1 MRGARWRILATP
13 LLSFFVS
20 GSFDFICFPLYPSEN
35 LKSPSIPPGSLLS
48 SSISLLAASVSSRR
62 SYALFRFFSSPPLN
76 SGSSDLIDF
85 SVFRRFQTRSSWI
98 ISVDFDLDEEAGYD
112 DYYSDDNGL
121 DEYEDDEEEQQEVP
135 PKEELEYLELR
146 QKIKDSIRKKQGK
159 GSVPPQSSQDR
170 RKKLPYNDFGSFFG
184 PSRPVISSRVIQ
196 ESKSLL
202 ENEIKNSN
210 QPKKRPAPTSSSG
223 VRNVSQE
230 KRPKPV
236 SAVRRKVETLKD
248 TRDYSFLLSD
258 DAELPVPKREPLSR
272 SGSFRNSESQSAQ
285 LSARPKQQSSGI
297 NGRAAHGPPPRE
309 EKRPVVSANGHSRP
323 SSSGSQMNHTRP
335 GASSGSKMQSRP
347 VSGRPASSGSSQL
360 QHSRPTPS
368 GSQMQQRA
376 APSGSQRPGSSI
388 NRQAPTRPQ
397 GSSMNGQSANRNGQP
412 SSRSAP
418 AKVPMDHRRQMSS
431 SGHGVGPARSVSTSK
446 PLPSR
451 TALERKPSSSAGK
464 SSLQSAQRPSSRPM
478 SSDPRQQ
485 RLAEQQRKVSRDPTT
500 SRMIPKQSA
509 PTSKHQMMSKPAPK
523 RPPQRDIDDRRPL
536 KKKKPAV
543 MSEDAKALSMI
554 RQMFNTDR
562 YAGRDYDDR
571 DMEAGFDDI
580 MKEERRSARIAR
592 EEDEKE
598 ARLIAEEEERERRRK
613 LRKLRQEDCLPP
625 ATEPSRCYSPSTT
638 PPELETIRS
647 LEIVESS
654 FLSPVWL
661 LVIFC
666 IINLLNYMDRGAIAS
681 NGVNGSTKSCND
693 KGKCIPATGIQ
704 GHYNL
709 SNFEDGV
716 LSSSFMVGLLIA
728 SPVFASLAKS
738 FNPFRLIGVG
748 LTVWTV
754 AVVGCGSSFAFWF
767 IVLCR
772 MFVGVGEASFISLA
786 APFIDDNAPHKQKA
800 AWLGLFYMCIPSGV
814 ALGYVYGGY
823 VGKHFSW
830 RYAFWGEAVLMAPFA
845 VLGFLIKPLQ
855 LKGFPSTDS
864 VEVMA
869 SSLGAEVSKNNN
881 HLQAGNEIKHD
892 EVEVSIEIGRSSYA
906 NTVWKSITQFARDM
920 KVLCKERVFVVN
932 VLGSYVAYNFV
943 IGAYS
948 YWGPKA
954 GYNIYKMKNAD
965 MIFGAV
971 TIICGIVGTLSGGLI
986 LDHVT
991 STIPNAFKLLS
1002 GATFIGAT
1010 CCFTAFTLKSLYGFV
1025 ALFAIGEL
1033 LVFATQAPVNYVCLH
1048 CVEPSLRPLSMAI
1061 STVAIHI
1068 FGDVPSSPLVGIV
1081 QDHIDSWRKTALILT
1096 SVLFLAAAIWFI
1108 GMFINIVDRF
1118 NEEAESENPRS
1129 RQEQS
1134 IMVMNS

>member
-1 MRGARWRILATP
+1 MHG
-13 LLSFFVS
+13 
-20 GSFDFICFPLYPSEN
+20 YEE
-35 LKSPSIPPGSLLS
+35 
-48 SSISLLAASVSSRR
+48 
-62 SYALFRFFSSPPLN
+62 
-76 SGSSDLIDF
+76 
-85 SVFRRFQTRSSWI
+85 
-98 ISVDFDLDEEAGYD
+98 DLDEEAGYD

-146 QKIKDSIRKKQGK
+146 QKIKESIRKKQGK

-323 SSSGSQMNHTRP
+323 SSSGSQMNHSRP

-485 RLAEQQRKVSRDPTT
+485 RLAEQQRKVSRDPST

-509 PTSKHQMMSKPAPK
+509 PTSKHQKMSKPAPK
-523 RPPQRDIDDRRPL
+523 RPPQRDLDDRRPL

-613 LRKLRQEDCLPP
+613 LRKLR
-625 ATEPSRCYSPSTT
+625 
-638 PPELETIRS
+638 
-647 LEIVESS
+647 
-654 FLSPVWL
+654 
-661 LVIFC
+661 
-666 IINLLNYMDRGAIAS
+666 
-681 NGVNGSTKSCND
+681 
-693 KGKCIPATGIQ
+693 
-704 GHYNL
+704 
-709 SNFEDGV
+709 
-716 LSSSFMVGLLIA
+716 
-728 SPVFASLAKS
+728 
-738 FNPFRLIGVG
+738 
-748 LTVWTV
+748 
-754 AVVGCGSSFAFWF
+754 
-767 IVLCR
+767 
-772 MFVGVGEASFISLA
+772 
-786 APFIDDNAPHKQKA
+786 
-800 AWLGLFYMCIPSGV
+800 
-814 ALGYVYGGY
+814 
-823 VGKHFSW
+823 
-830 RYAFWGEAVLMAPFA
+830 
-845 VLGFLIKPLQ
+845 
-855 LKGFPSTDS
+855 
-864 VEVMA
+864 
-869 SSLGAEVSKNNN
+869 
-881 HLQAGNEIKHD
+881 
-892 EVEVSIEIGRSSYA
+892 
-906 NTVWKSITQFARDM
+906 
-920 KVLCKERVFVVN
+920 
-932 VLGSYVAYNFV
+932 
-943 IGAYS
+943 
-948 YWGPKA
+948 
-954 GYNIYKMKNAD
+954 
-965 MIFGAV
+965 
-971 TIICGIVGTLSGGLI
+971 
-986 LDHVT
+986 
-991 STIPNAFKLLS
+991 KL
-1002 GATFIGAT
+1002 
-1010 CCFTAFTLKSLYGFV
+1010 
-1025 ALFAIGEL
+1025 
-1033 LVFATQAPVNYVCLH
+1033 
-1048 CVEPSLRPLSMAI
+1048 R
-1061 STVAIHI
+1061 
-1068 FGDVPSSPLVGIV
+1068 
-1081 QDHIDSWRKTALILT
+1081 R
-1096 SVLFLAAAIWFI
+1096 
-1108 GMFINIVDRF
+1108 
-1118 NEEAESENPRS
+1118 
-1129 RQEQS
+1129 
-1134 IMVMNS
+1134 

>member
-1 MRGARWRILATP
+1 MVT
-13 LLSFFVS
+13 
-20 GSFDFICFPLYPSEN
+20 
-35 LKSPSIPPGSLLS
+35 
-48 SSISLLAASVSSRR
+48 
-62 SYALFRFFSSPPLN
+62 
-76 SGSSDLIDF
+76 
-85 SVFRRFQTRSSWI
+85 
-98 ISVDFDLDEEAGYD
+98 
-112 DYYSDDNGL
+112 
-121 DEYEDDEEEQQEVP
+121 
-135 PKEELEYLELR
+135 KE
-146 QKIKDSIRKKQGK
+146 
-159 GSVPPQSSQDR
+159 
-170 RKKLPYNDFGSFFG
+170 
-184 PSRPVISSRVIQ
+184 
-196 ESKSLL
+196 
-202 ENEIKNSN
+202 
-210 QPKKRPAPTSSSG
+210 
-223 VRNVSQE
+223 
-230 KRPKPV
+230 
-236 SAVRRKVETLKD
+236 
-248 TRDYSFLLSD
+248 
-258 DAELPVPKREPLSR
+258 
-272 SGSFRNSESQSAQ
+272 
-285 LSARPKQQSSGI
+285 
-297 NGRAAHGPPPRE
+297 
-309 EKRPVVSANGHSRP
+309 
-323 SSSGSQMNHTRP
+323 
-335 GASSGSKMQSRP
+335 
-347 VSGRPASSGSSQL
+347 
-360 QHSRPTPS
+360 
-368 GSQMQQRA
+368 
-376 APSGSQRPGSSI
+376 
-388 NRQAPTRPQ
+388 
-397 GSSMNGQSANRNGQP
+397 
-412 SSRSAP
+412 
-418 AKVPMDHRRQMSS
+418 
-431 SGHGVGPARSVSTSK
+431 
-446 PLPSR
+446 
-451 TALERKPSSSAGK
+451 
-464 SSLQSAQRPSSRPM
+464 
-478 SSDPRQQ
+478 
-485 RLAEQQRKVSRDPTT
+485 
-500 SRMIPKQSA
+500 
-509 PTSKHQMMSKPAPK
+509 
-523 RPPQRDIDDRRPL
+523 
-536 KKKKPAV
+536 
-543 MSEDAKALSMI
+543 
-554 RQMFNTDR
+554 
-562 YAGRDYDDR
+562 
-571 DMEAGFDDI
+571 
-580 MKEERRSARIAR
+580 
-592 EEDEKE
+592 
-598 ARLIAEEEERERRRK
+598 
-613 LRKLRQEDCLPP
+613 EDCLPP

-638 PPELETIRS
+638 PPPELETIRS

-693 KGKCIPATGIQ
+693 KGKCTPATGIQ

-786 APFIDDNAPHKQKA
+786 APFIDDNAPHKQ
-800 AWLGLFYMCIPSGV
+800 
-814 ALGYVYGGY
+814 

-855 LKGFPSTDS
+855 LKGFHSTDS

-906 NTVWKSITQFARDM
+906 NAVWKSITQFARDM

-932 VLGSYVAYNFV
+932 VLGYVAYNFV

-1002 GATFIGAT
+1002 GATFLGAT

-1025 ALFAIGEL
+1025 ALFAIGEI

-1134 IMVMNS
+1134 IMVMNP

>member
-1 MRGARWRILATP
+1 
-13 LLSFFVS
+13 
-20 GSFDFICFPLYPSEN
+20 
-35 LKSPSIPPGSLLS
+35 
-48 SSISLLAASVSSRR
+48 
-62 SYALFRFFSSPPLN
+62 
-76 SGSSDLIDF
+76 
-85 SVFRRFQTRSSWI
+85 
-98 ISVDFDLDEEAGYD
+98 
-112 DYYSDDNGL
+112 
-121 DEYEDDEEEQQEVP
+121 
-135 PKEELEYLELR
+135 
-146 QKIKDSIRKKQGK
+146 
-159 GSVPPQSSQDR
+159 
-170 RKKLPYNDFGSFFG
+170 
-184 PSRPVISSRVIQ
+184 
-196 ESKSLL
+196 
-202 ENEIKNSN
+202 
-210 QPKKRPAPTSSSG
+210 KKRPAPTSSSG
-223 VRNVSQE
+223 VRNVPQE
-230 KRPKPV
+230 NRPKPV

-272 SGSFRNSESQSAQ
+272 SGSFLNSESQSAQ

-323 SSSGSQMNHTRP
+323 SSSGSQMNHSRP

-451 TALERKPSSSAGK
+451 TALERKPSSSASAGK

-500 SRMIPKQSA
+500 S
-509 PTSKHQMMSKPAPK
+509 
-523 RPPQRDIDDRRPL
+523 L
-536 KKKKPAV
+536 
-543 MSEDAKALSMI
+543 
-554 RQMFNTDR
+554 
-562 YAGRDYDDR
+562 DY
-571 DMEAGFDDI
+571 I
-580 MKEERRSARIAR
+580 
-592 EEDEKE
+592 
-598 ARLIAEEEERERRRK
+598 
-613 LRKLRQEDCLPP
+613 
-625 ATEPSRCYSPSTT
+625 
-638 PPELETIRS
+638 
-647 LEIVESS
+647 
-654 FLSPVWL
+654 
-661 LVIFC
+661 
-666 IINLLNYMDRGAIAS
+666 
-681 NGVNGSTKSCND
+681 
-693 KGKCIPATGIQ
+693 
-704 GHYNL
+704 
-709 SNFEDGV
+709 
-716 LSSSFMVGLLIA
+716 
-728 SPVFASLAKS
+728 
-738 FNPFRLIGVG
+738 
-748 LTVWTV
+748 
-754 AVVGCGSSFAFWF
+754 
-767 IVLCR
+767 CR
-772 MFVGVGEASFISLA
+772 FVGVGEASFISLA

-906 NTVWKSITQFARDM
+906 NAVWKSITQFARDM

-932 VLGSYVAYNFV
+932 VLGYVAYNFV

-1002 GATFIGAT
+1002 GATFLGAT

-1033 LVFATQAPVNYVCLH
+1033 LVFATQFPVHITANLSSQSTRSRTQEEDTSDVLGAH
-1048 CVEPSLRPLSMAI
+1048 PRPDTKPSDPDQTRLASARDRSSSSHLVSVRGSLGGPG
-1061 STVAIHI
+1061 STIC
-1068 FGDVPSSPLVGIV
+1068 
-1081 QDHIDSWRKTALILT
+1081 KTKVILILRT
-1096 SVLFLAAAIWFI
+1096 
-1108 GMFINIVDRF
+1108 
-1118 NEEAESENPRS
+1118 
-1129 RQEQS
+1129 
-1134 IMVMNS
+1134 

>member
-1 MRGARWRILATP
+1 
-13 LLSFFVS
+13 FVS
-20 GSFDFICFPLYPSEN
+20 GSFDFICFPLYPSQN
-35 LKSPSIPPGSLLS
+35 LKRPIPSHQRLSLLFFY
-48 SSISLLAASVSSRR
+48 ISSRSFR
-62 SYALFRFFSSPPLN
+62 LFRFFPSSPLKSISSVSRLFVDSRSDPGN
-76 SGSSDLIDF
+76 FRSDPSFFSSDLLI
-85 SVFRRFQTRSSWI
+85 
-98 ISVDFDLDEEAGYD
+98 DLDEEAGYD

-121 DEYEDDEEEQQEVP
+121 DEYEDDEEEELEVP

-146 QKIKDSIRKKQGK
+146 QKIKESIRKKQGK

-223 VRNVSQE
+223 DRNVSQE

-248 TRDYSFLLSD
+248 TRDYSFLFSD
-258 DAELPVPKREPLSR
+258 DAELPVPKRETLSR

-323 SSSGSQMNHTRP
+323 SSSGSQMNHLRP

-360 QHSRPTPS
+360 QHSRTTPS

-397 GSSMNGQSANRNGQP
+397 GSSMNSQSANRNGQP

-451 TALERKPSSSAGK
+451 TALERKPSNSAGK
-464 SSLQSAQRPSSRPM
+464 SSLQSSQRPSSRPM

-485 RLAEQQRKVSRDPTT
+485 RLAEQQRKVSRDPTA

-571 DMEAGFDDI
+571 DMEAGFEDI

-592 EEDEKE
+592 EEDEEE
-598 ARLIAEEEERERRRK
+598 ARLIAEEEERERQRK
-613 LRKLRQEDCLPP
+613 NQMVTKEDDCLPP
-625 ATEPSRCYSPSTT
+625 PTEPSRCYSPPSTT
-638 PPELETIRS
+638 PLAELETTRS
-647 LEIVESS
+647 LEIMESS

-693 KGKCIPATGIQ
+693 KGKCTPATGIQ

-728 SPVFASLAKS
+728 SPIFASLAKS

-748 LTVWTV
+748 LTVWTI
-754 AVVGCGSSFAFWF
+754 AVLGCGSSFAFWF

-786 APFIDDNAPHKQKA
+786 APFIDDNAPHKQRA

-823 VGKHFSW
+823 VGKHLSW

-845 VLGFLIKPLQ
+845 VLGFLMKPLQ

-869 SSLGAEVSKNNN
+869 SSLGAEISKNNN

-892 EVEVSIEIGRSSYA
+892 EVEVSIEIGRSGYA
-906 NTVWKSITQFARDM
+906 NAVWKSITQFARDM

-1002 GATFIGAT
+1002 GATFLGAT

-1108 GMFINIVDRF
+1108 GMFINIIDRF
-1118 NEEAESENPRS
+1118 NIEAENENPRS
-1129 RQEQS
+1129 RQGQS
-1134 IMVMNS
+1134 IMVMNP

>member
-1 MRGARWRILATP
+1 MHG
-13 LLSFFVS
+13 
-20 GSFDFICFPLYPSEN
+20 YEE
-35 LKSPSIPPGSLLS
+35 
-48 SSISLLAASVSSRR
+48 
-62 SYALFRFFSSPPLN
+62 
-76 SGSSDLIDF
+76 
-85 SVFRRFQTRSSWI
+85 
-98 ISVDFDLDEEAGYD
+98 DLDEEAGYD

-146 QKIKDSIRKKQGK
+146 QKIKESIRKKQGK

-323 SSSGSQMNHTRP
+323 SSSGSQMNHSRP

-485 RLAEQQRKVSRDPTT
+485 RLAEQQRKVSRDPST

-509 PTSKHQMMSKPAPK
+509 PTSKHQKMSKPAPK
-523 RPPQRDIDDRRPL
+523 RPPQRDLDDRRPL

-613 LRKLRQEDCLPP
+613 LRKLRKLRLSLKNLCLRNQMVTKEDDCLPP
-625 ATEPSRCYSPSTT
+625 AAEPSRCCSPSSTT
-638 PPELETIRS
+638 PPAELETIRS